1 MSLQSYEYGL
11 SPHDGFKVYRQF
23 QFNHNHL
30 EILNRLYMPL
40 IGAQAIGTYHFMN
53 QFVNS
58 DDTLTHYTIMN
69 ELKMNLS
76 EFRQYMDLLEA
87 IGLFKTYVKHDERQS
102 FFIYELIQPPTAYQ
116 FFNDPMLSIYL
127 YNQVDKQ
134 RFKSLKIIL
143 KSMILI

>member
-1 MSLQSYEYGL
+1 
-11 SPHDGFKVYRQF
+11 
-23 QFNHNHL
+23 
-30 EILNRLYMPL
+30 
-40 IGAQAIGTYHFMN
+40 MN

-116 FFNDPMLSIYL
+116 FL
-127 YNQVDKQ
+127 
-134 RFKSLKIIL
+134 
-143 KSMILI
+143 MILCYQFIYITKSINNVLKA

>member
-1 MSLQSYEYGL
+1 
-11 SPHDGFKVYRQF
+11 
-23 QFNHNHL
+23 
-30 EILNRLYMPL
+30 
-40 IGAQAIGTYHFMN
+40 MN

-102 FFIYELIQPPTAYQ
+102 FYLRIDTTT
-116 FFNDPMLSIYL
+116 NCLSI
-127 YNQVDKQ
+127 
-134 RFKSLKIIL
+134 F
-143 KSMILI
+143 

>member
-1 MSLQSYEYGL
+1 
-11 SPHDGFKVYRQF
+11 
-23 QFNHNHL
+23 
-30 EILNRLYMPL
+30 
-40 IGAQAIGTYHFMN
+40 MN

-102 FFIYELIQPPTAYQ
+102 FLFT
-116 FFNDPMLSIYL
+116 N
-127 YNQVDKQ
+127 
-134 RFKSLKIIL
+134 
-143 KSMILI
+143 

>member
-102 FFIYELIQPPTAYQ
+102 FFYLRIDTTTNCLSIFLMILCYQ
-116 FFNDPMLSIYL
+116 FIYITKSI
-127 YNQVDKQ
+127 NNV
-134 RFKSLKIIL
+134 LKA
-143 KSMILI
+143 

>member
-76 EFRQYMDLLEA
+76 EFRQYMDLLKQSV
-87 IGLFKTYVKHDERQS
+87 LFKTYVKHDERQS
-102 FFIYELIQPPTAYQ
+102 FLFT
-116 FFNDPMLSIYL
+116 N
-127 YNQVDKQ
+127 
-134 RFKSLKIIL
+134 
-143 KSMILI
+143 

>member
-102 FFIYELIQPPTAYQ
+102 FYLRIDTTTNCLSI
-116 FFNDPMLSIYL
+116 FNDPMLSIYL

-143 KSMILI
+143 KA